1 MTRTSTKES
10 SKTKIELC
18 SCSNNFSLNL
28 SKTLEQLEVVL
39 GHNQRLDRGAILI
52 MEISACLIAQVVL
65 LDRIEVARV
74 HKRVVVWSILRRE
87 ERQLLGDNHL
97 KEASLNSEGDN

>member
-10 SKTKIELC
+10 SKTKIELS
-18 SCSNNFSLNL
+18 SCSSNSSLSL
-28 SKTLEQLEVVL
+28 SKTLEQLEVLL
-39 GHNQRLDRGAILI
+39 GHNQRLDLGAILI
-52 MEISACLIAQVVL
+52 TEISACLTAQVVR

-74 HKRVVVWSILRRE
+74 HKLVVVWSILRRE
-87 ERQLLGDNHL
+87 EHQLLQDNHL